1 MFIYYLKLFFAEGNK
16 RGRRGV
22 NKREPGEMAEKP
34 GGNDIMAINQEEK
47 INEDVVGPRLNRWLI
62 LLAVVVLITSSFM
75 YQLIKPWGF
84 PGGTVVKNLPANAG
98 DMDSIPKLGRYPGGG
113 NGSSL

>member
-47 INEDVVGPRLNRWLI
+47 INEDVVGPRLNR
-62 LLAVVVLITSSFM
+62 
-75 YQLIKPWGF
+75 
-84 PGGTVVKNLPANAG
+84 
-98 DMDSIPKLGRYPGGG
+98 
-113 NGSSL
+113 